1 MPGGRRSRSS
11 ARKARDGEQFLPA
24 SLVRMPRKAKEKRL
38 VASEELLA
46 TKEPARR
53 RRYKGAATMEQ
64 RRTQP
69 QQLRSRPQNYVRSRR
84 PLPFSPAEIS
94 AGFSRNLLD
103 TRCRTAAHPSDS
115 KQKIGVMLTRHTK
128 ELSPQQVFHSN
139 PAPAHPSWLYAQQD
153 EERSRSLVRFAP
165 QDDNERHRAGTE
177 DNRQKRRRD
186 AGAAT
191 ATLPTP
197 FLTLSGEFP
206 IIARRLLHRPIPYQ
220 AKEPRV

>member
-1 MPGGRRSRSS
+1 MENRSCSLRSS
-11 ARKARDGEQFLPA
+11 A
-24 SLVRMPRKAKEKRL
+24 MTRKAKEKRL
-38 VASEELLA
+38 VASEESLA

-53 RRYKGAATMEQ
+53 RRYKGAATME
-64 RRTQP
+64 RRPTEAQK
-69 QQLRSRPQNYVRSRR
+69 LRSRPQNYGLRRR

-94 AGFSRNLLD
+94 TGFLRNLLD
-103 TRCRTAAHPSDS
+103 TLCRTAAHPSDS

-128 ELSPQQVFHSN
+128 EVSPQQVFHPN
-139 PAPAHPSWLYAQQD
+139 PAPARPSWLYAQQD

-177 DNRQKRRRD
+177 DNRQKNRRD
-186 AGAAT
+186 ASATT
-191 ATLPTP
+191 ATPAA